1 MYYKVVSMGKGARI
15 EKRDEEA
22 HQGFREIAKIMP
34 SDHKRETREVI
45 NELRQILDD
54 AERAKEI
61 RELVEEEK
69 ELMKALE

>member
-1 MYYKVVSMGKGARI
+1 MGEGARI
-15 EKRDEEA
+15 EKRDEDA
-22 HQGFREIAKIMP
+22 HQGFREIAKIIP
-34 SDHKRETREVI
+34 SDHKRETREVL
-45 NELRQILDD
+45 NEIRDMLDN